1 MSANVFPRELGVK
14 LTCNGCGAIAQTAMC
29 GIKRNRDWQSTQ
41 GWGKGSDPGSPQRDP
56 QPARKT
62 TYTRNGVE
70 VSRTVPATVGSP
82 GRPSN
87 ITHDLCPPCLKLD
100 RAALEVRKTKR
111 AAQIKQRDAK
121 AKERDAMLKHST
133 AQAEADAR

>member
-14 LTCNGCGAIAQTAMC
+14 LTCNGCGAVAQTAMC

-70 VSRTVPATVGSP
+70 VSRAVPASAGSP

-87 ITHDLCPPCLKLD
+87 ITHDLCPPLPEAGPR
-100 RAALEVRKTKR
+100 RARGPQGEAGR
-111 AAQIKQRDAK
+111 AD
-121 AKERDAMLKHST
+121 
-133 AQAEADAR
+133 QAARRQGEGA